1 MNERT
6 AAQEA
11 ALEALRADLS
21 IDTLWTCIEAFA
33 GYEFTTW
40 RGLPFSYTVK
50 GGEIFVDRKE
60 QSKSLTRSSVEKS
73 LEKALELMTDPGYVK
88 GPKKLGACGVSY
100 IYPMFLEFGIIRKK
114 PAQDK

>member
-1 MNERT
+1 MSTWT
-6 AAQEA
+6 AEQEA
-11 ALEALRADLS
+11 AVSALRADTS
-21 IDTLWTCIEAFA
+21 IDNLWACIEAFA
-33 GYEFTTW
+33 GYEFSTW

-60 QSKSLTRSSVEKS
+60 DSKSLTRSSVAMS
-73 LEKALELMTDPGYVK
+73 LEKAKELMTDPGYVK
-88 GPKKLGACGVSY
+88 GPKKLGAWGVSY

>member
-1 MNERT
+1 MSTWT
-6 AAQEA
+6 AEQEA
-11 ALEALRADLS
+11 AVSALRADTS
-21 IDTLWTCIEAFA
+21 IDNLWACIEAFA
-33 GYEFTTW
+33 GYEFSTW

-60 QSKSLTRSSVEKS
+60 DSKSLTRSSVAMS
-73 LEKALELMTDPGYVK
+73 LEKAKELMADPGYVK
-88 GPKKLGACGVSY
+88 GPKKLGAWGVSY

>member
-1 MNERT
+1 MRPSVPT
-6 AAQEA
+6 FPSTLFGP
-11 ALEALRADLS
+11 ALKPLRDMSL
-21 IDTLWTCIEAFA
+21 
-33 GYEFTTW
+33 
-40 RGLPFSYTVK
+40 RP
-50 GGEIFVDRKE
+50 GGACLFPIVDRKE

-88 GPKKLGACGVSY
+88 GPKKLGAWGVSY